1 MYRLLTCYWKTFCF
15 TCIIAV
21 VSLVPFSAD
30 TLPHMPHGDKWVHLI
45 LYFVLSF
52 ILFVD
57 LYRQAPSDRSK
68 WMCVVALY
76 AVFFGGLMEILQ
88 GVFTVSRSASWLDL
102 LADVAGSGLFCLAA
116 YLFFYWHRR

>member
-68 WMCVVALY
+68 WMCVVVLY
-76 AVFFGGLMEILQ
+76 ALFFGGL
-88 GVFTVSRSASWLDL
+88 
-102 LADVAGSGLFCLAA
+102 
-116 YLFFYWHRR
+116 